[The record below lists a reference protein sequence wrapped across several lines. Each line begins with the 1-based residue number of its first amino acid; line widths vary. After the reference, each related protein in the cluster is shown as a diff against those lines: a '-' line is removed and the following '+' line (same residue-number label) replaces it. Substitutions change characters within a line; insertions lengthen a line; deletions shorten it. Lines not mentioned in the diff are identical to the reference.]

1 MTGRGALVVL
11 LALSGCVLDP
21 RFLGDPVIFSN
32 RAERRSI
39 DCTRLSQLEAFERYP
54 GQVPA
59 PQARTVASEDPGVL
73 TCASRYFAID
83 ERPARDEAILS
94 TLSEQVGALADQ
106 AGALYGRE
114 AVWHVDAFYPSLPVA
129 QKIAIAARTTLAERG
144 LTVSNRVPTLA
155 AGDVAV
161 LATLPPAEVYPAAC
175 RRSFETRVLEGRD
188 VFFGVMIVDAKET
201 ILHGGVCSEGTW
213 RWLP

>member
-1 MTGRGALVVL
+1 VRAPLAAAA

-21 RFLGDPVIFSN
+21 RFLADPVLFSN

-59 PQARTVASEDPGVL
+59 PAARTVASEETGVL
-73 TCASRYFAID
+73 TCASRYFGVD

-94 TLSEQVGALADQ
+94 TLGEQVSGLAQ
-106 AGALYGRE
+106 SATALYGRE
-114 AVWHVDAFYPSLPVA
+114 VVWHVDAFYPSLPVA
-129 QKIAIAARTTLAERG
+129 QKIAIAARTTLAEKG

-175 RRSFETRVLEGRD
+175 RRSFETKVLERGD
-188 VFFGVMIVDAKET
+188 VFFGLMIVDAKET
-201 ILHGGVCSEGTW
+201 ALHGGVCSDGAW